1 LPIRG
6 PLAAISPK
14 TMSKDDFREFCD
26 SQILFLN
33 NFLLQVKNYRNNY
46 NKNDFDEITQNIIEK
61 NFELNM
67 LFSISLLDNLVIIK
81 NLDNSKLDWE
91 VKFFLKKLILNI
103 YETIKSYNSEKDCI
117 QNTLC
122 INESEKEEFISINRK
137 IKDFKIKYKF
147 DTEINQIRNKIA
159 GHINSEDFELYF
171 QTLELLN
178 ARKNIAMGIEF
189 TSIINI
195 INPFLYKMFMKR
207 VKK

>member
-1 LPIRG
+1 
-6 PLAAISPK
+6 
-14 TMSKDDFREFCD
+14 MSKDDFREFCD

-103 YETIKSYNSEKDCI
+103 YETIKSYNSEKDWI
-117 QNTLC
+117 QNTRC
-122 INESEKEEFISINRK
+122 IN
-137 IKDFKIKYKF
+137 
-147 DTEINQIRNKIA
+147 
-159 GHINSEDFELYF
+159 
-171 QTLELLN
+171 
-178 ARKNIAMGIEF
+178 
-189 TSIINI
+189 
-195 INPFLYKMFMKR
+195 
-207 VKK
+207 

>member
-1 LPIRG
+1 
-6 PLAAISPK
+6 
-14 TMSKDDFREFCD
+14 MSKDDFREFCD

>member
-1 LPIRG
+1 
-6 PLAAISPK
+6 
-14 TMSKDDFREFCD
+14 MSKDDFREFCD

-103 YETIKSYNSEKDCI
+103 YETIKSYNSEKDWI